1 MRLENLSRIL
11 FNKSN
16 NKCQAN
22 KPNQR
27 EREKEKIESLAT
39 NKEKHKYL
47 RKMLPGKHLVTN
59 PFSSNCKKFQQRQE
73 KEEKKEIVKKKSK

>member
-1 MRLENLSRIL
+1 MSS
-11 FNKSN
+11 KQT
-16 NKCQAN
+16 KQ
-22 KPNQR
+22 

-59 PFSSNCKKFQQRQE
+59 PFSSNCKENSNSVK
-73 KEEKKEIVKKKSK
+73 KSKKIKKETVKKKSK

>member
-1 MRLENLSRIL
+1 MSS
-11 FNKSN
+11 KQT
-16 NKCQAN
+16 KQ
-22 KPNQR
+22 

-59 PFSSNCKKFQQRQE
+59 PFSSNCKKNSNSVKERDCKE
-73 KEEKKEIVKKKSK
+73 KVEVENNP